1 MQYSWPRPQTL
12 ALTTVFAAAA
22 AMMLTFSRPVEMMV
36 DGVRVQSDVPPVTT
50 SSKEVFV
57 PLRSIAEALGSQI
70 VAEKGGVIVV
80 VRGNQSL
87 RLAVGDRHALLNS
100 MPFTFHRAPFRV
112 RGRVMVSLNAIS
124 RAFNVKTNYDPRTA
138 RVDVIS
144 SEVGPTN

>member
-1 MQYSWPRPQTL
+1 MHYSWPRPQTL
-12 ALTTVFAAAA
+12 LLTAVFATAAA
-22 AMMLTFSRPVEMMV
+22 GMLVFSRPVEMMV

-50 SSKEVFV
+50 ATREVFV
-57 PLRSIAEALGSQI
+57 PLRTIAEALGAEVIAERDGSI
-70 VAEKGGVIVV
+70 VM
-80 VRGNQSL
+80 VRGDQSL
-87 RLAVGDRHALLNS
+87 RLQVRNVHATLNG

-124 RAFNVKTNYDPRTA
+124 RALNVTTKYDPRTA